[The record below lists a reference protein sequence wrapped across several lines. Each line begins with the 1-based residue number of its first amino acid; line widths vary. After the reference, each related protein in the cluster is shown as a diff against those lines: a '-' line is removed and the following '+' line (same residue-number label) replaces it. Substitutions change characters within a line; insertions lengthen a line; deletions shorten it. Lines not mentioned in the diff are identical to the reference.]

1 VSPLAIDAARV
12 DGDADVD
19 VLCAANFVP
28 GRVHFFD
35 NEADYLEGDGDGVED
50 ELDCAPLDAAVF
62 AVPGEVRG
70 LRFATGMELVWTT
83 EAPRAGA
90 GTIYDVLEG
99 RLDGLPVGSAD
110 EVCRGRGTTGTTFI
124 VDAEVPAGTG
134 SYYVVRGATSC
145 GAGTWGFASSGLER
159 TSTTCP

>member
-1 VSPLAIDAARV
+1 
-12 DGDADVD
+12 
-19 VLCAANFVP
+19 
-28 GRVHFFD
+28 
-35 NEADYLEGDGDGVED
+35 
-50 ELDCAPLDAAVF
+50 
-62 AVPGEVRG
+62 
-70 LRFATGMELVWTT
+70 
-83 EAPRAGA
+83 
-90 GTIYDVLEG
+90 
-99 RLDGLPVGSAD
+99 LDGLPVGSAD